1 MLAQGDIIMDAKG
14 GTLLL
19 RNDALTENGT
29 VTISADSAVL
39 EHSTIESKISQSVLA
54 AKGDKGKPAV
64 SVKVAKKLF
73 LNGTLRAVN
82 DNNETMSGRQID
94 VVDGRPQ
101 ITDAVTGEARKDESV
116 VSDAALVADGGPI
129 VVEAGELVSHA
140 GGIGNG
146 RNKENGASV
155 TVRTT
160 GNLVNKGYIS
170 AGKQGVLEVGG
181 ALTNEFLVG
190 SDGTQRIEAQRIENR
205 GTFQSQAPAGTA
217 GAWWSRLPRP
227 SCTTRHGHQRRD
239 ADRRQGRRVSDRHRR
254 RKGDDQREQAERR
267 RGKLGQRG
275 NLDIKKGG
283 AQVTVAGR
291 YAEHGE
297 VSIQGDY
304 TVSADAIALAAQVT
318 QRGGAANL
326 TSRHDTRFSNK
337 IRLMGPL
344 QVNAGGA
351 VSNTGNL
358 KVREGVTVTAAS
370 FDNETGAEVMAK
382 SATLTTSGA
391 ARNAGKMQV
400 KEPPR
405 SLPPAFPI
413 PARSRPAR
421 ISLLPRAEDSITKA
435 RWSPTRTSS
444 SRRNSSAMAGFSTPS
459 MI

>member
-1 MLAQGDIIMDAKG
+1 
-14 GTLLL
+14 
-19 RNDALTENGT
+19 
-29 VTISADSAVL
+29 
-39 EHSTIESKISQSVLA
+39 
-54 AKGDKGKPAV
+54 

-82 DNNETMSGRQID
+82 DNEETMPGRQID

-101 ITDAVTGEARKDESV
+101 ITDAVTGEERKDESV

-146 RNKENGASV
+146 RNKGNGASV

-205 GTFQSQAPAGTA
+205 GTFQSQAPSGTA
-217 GAWWSRLPRP
+217 GALVVKAAEAIVHDGVMATEGEMQIAGKGGGSPAVTAGAKA
-227 SCTTRHGHQRRD
+227 TTS
-239 ADRRQGRRVSDRHRR
+239 AN
-254 RKGDDQREQAERR
+254 
-267 RGKLGQRG
+267 KLSVDVASWDNAGS
-275 NLDIKKGG
+275 LDIKKGG
-283 AQVTVAGR
+283 AQVTAAGR
-291 YAEHGE
+291 YAEHGK

-326 TSRHDTRFSNK
+326 TSRHDTRFSNN

-344 QVNAGGA
+344 QVSAGGA

-358 KVREGVTVTAAS
+358 KVREGVRVTAAS
-370 FDNETGAEVMAK
+370 FDNEAGAEVMAK
-382 SATLTTSGA
+382 SAALTTSGA
-391 ARNAGKMQV
+391 VRNAGKMQV
-400 KEPPR
+400 KEAATIVAASVSNPGTFTAGKD
-405 SLPPAFPI
+405 LTVT
-413 PARSRPAR
+413 SRG
-421 ISLLPRAEDSITKA
+421 
-435 RWSPTRTSS
+435 
-444 SRRNSSAMAGFSTPS
+444 GFD
-459 MI
+459 

>member
-1 MLAQGDIIMDAKG
+1 MDAKG

-358 KVREGVTVTAAS
+358 KVREA
-370 FDNETGAEVMAK
+370 
-382 SATLTTSGA
+382 
-391 ARNAGKMQV
+391 
-400 KEPPR
+400 
-405 SLPPAFPI
+405 
-413 PARSRPAR
+413 
-421 ISLLPRAEDSITKA
+421 
-435 RWSPTRTSS
+435 
-444 SRRNSSAMAGFSTPS
+444 
-459 MI
+459 